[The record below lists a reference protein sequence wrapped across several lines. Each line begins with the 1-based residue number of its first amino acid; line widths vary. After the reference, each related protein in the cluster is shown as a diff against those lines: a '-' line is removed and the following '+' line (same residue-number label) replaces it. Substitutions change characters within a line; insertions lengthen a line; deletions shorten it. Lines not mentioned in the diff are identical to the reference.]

1 MADLIVDYWCVI
13 IGLVALVIAACIYL
27 YHTDKQRVL
36 EWLLIAVTMAEKEL
50 GGETGKLKLRKV
62 YDMFILRFRI
72 FSKIISFEAFSKLV
86 DISLDQMRQI
96 IESNK
101 AVQAYIGADK

>member
-1 MADLIVDYWCVI
+1 MADMIVDYWCVI
-13 IGLVALVIAACIYL
+13 IGITALVIAACIYL

-50 GGETGKLKLRKV
+50 GSGTGKLKLRKV
-62 YDMFILRFRI
+62 YDMFIERFKV
-72 FSKIISFEAFSKLV
+72 FSKIISFETFSHLV

-96 IESNK
+96 IENNK
-101 AVQAYIGADK
+101 AVQEFVGADK